1 MTHKHTPGPWM
12 IGTYGPNG
20 CYTVGTKQGL
30 MTAMTAHSVNLPDQR
45 EQAIGNA
52 KLIAAAPKLLTAL
65 EAVVAAARVSDAE
78 LALALDAARATIA
91 KATS

>member
-1 MTHKHTPGPWM
+1 M

-52 KLIAAAPKLLTAL
+52 KLIAAAPELLAAL
-65 EAVVAAARVSDAE
+65 EVLLQDVIFDGTDAVI
-78 LALALDAARATIA
+78 AARAAIA